1 MTKLYAI
8 SNHWNIFRKI
18 SHNISSNCWS
28 QCIKSHCNIF
38 HVTVHSVTKL
48 PKFIIETPCITFDH
62 LVFIKSFEMLKFLQ
76 MVFVIPWS
84 GFQLLMSFLGSI
96 GSVMEVL
103 GSKGGMEIIYALLT
117 STGHFLPESAIF
129 ALILS
134 NTTPVD
140 FITASL
146 QTEDQ
151 NNEWN
156 K

>member
-1 MTKLYAI
+1 
-8 SNHWNIFRKI
+8 
-18 SHNISSNCWS
+18 
-28 QCIKSHCNIF
+28 
-38 HVTVHSVTKL
+38 
-48 PKFIIETPCITFDH
+48 
-62 LVFIKSFEMLKFLQ
+62 
-76 MVFVIPWS
+76 
-84 GFQLLMSFLGSI
+84 MSFLGSI

-151 NNEWN
+151 NNE
-156 K
+156 

>member
-1 MTKLYAI
+1 
-8 SNHWNIFRKI
+8 
-18 SHNISSNCWS
+18 
-28 QCIKSHCNIF
+28 
-38 HVTVHSVTKL
+38 
-48 PKFIIETPCITFDH
+48 
-62 LVFIKSFEMLKFLQ
+62 
-76 MVFVIPWS
+76 
-84 GFQLLMSFLGSI
+84 
-96 GSVMEVL
+96 MEVL

-151 NNEWN
+151 NNE
-156 K
+156 